1 MSDQDKQLF
10 ERLKTKLEE
19 LFQFDQADLD
29 FGIYRVINTRREQI
43 RDYLD
48 NRLEQSIDLLF
59 AELDD
64 GLRNRLERELEEA
77 KANETVKQNI
87 DLVEILNY
95 LLGLRVRRIKWL
107 DEVLTVS
114 GKNSAN
120 EGVLILWR
128 DTDRMG
134 NTALREWYQNHV
146 AGDSI
151 LAHKDLYV
159 NGSNTLKDA
168 LVIEQVFHDSMFN

>member
-29 FGIYRVINTRREQI
+29 FGIYRIINTRREQI

-77 KANETVKQNI
+77 RDGARKAGPEPQ
-87 DLVEILNY
+87 
-95 LLGLRVRRIKWL
+95 
-107 DEVLTVS
+107 
-114 GKNSAN
+114 
-120 EGVLILWR
+120 
-128 DTDRMG
+128 
-134 NTALREWYQNHV
+134 
-146 AGDSI
+146 
-151 LAHKDLYV
+151 
-159 NGSNTLKDA
+159 
-168 LVIEQVFHDSMFN
+168 